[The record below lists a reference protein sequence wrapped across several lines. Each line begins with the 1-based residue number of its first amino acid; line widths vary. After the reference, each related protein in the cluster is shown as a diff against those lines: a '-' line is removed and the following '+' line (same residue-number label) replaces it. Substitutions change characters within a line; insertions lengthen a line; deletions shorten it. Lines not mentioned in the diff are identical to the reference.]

1 VTDIERRTLQYALS
15 TLKFTKPSAE
25 YLRRML
31 ENGSAEGQRGR
42 IKVRWVWRK
51 RKNSAFPAYPIVM
64 PRKDHRFTLVLCHPL
79 GWGGGFYLGCG
90 ALVED
95 FLSKSRLMRDH
106 CKIVCPGGRTYKS
119 WKMWFRYRGK
129 DTCGT
134 SECHAQLVNGKD
146 FEQACEFVVDIVK
159 SESDLLGSTSRI
171 AVSGYSQGG
180 CISQAVGLSLPY
192 PVGLVISQRGML
204 MKHSM
209 DEYTAR
215 GAAQKHRQRM
225 LLTAGGRDDVYL
237 PANQAEAKEWLIE
250 QGMQVT
256 FKLFEELN
264 HGDHN
269 KEEMAF
275 IRSACTRE
283 FLKADSETKRS
294 VQRMCSQEV
303 VLQRAPSQLWAGQK
317 RKPTPTAAA
326 GSAASAAAASPRA
339 SAASG
344 KRRRASRGL
353 VDPAPERV
361 GTP

>member
-1 VTDIERRTLQYALS
+1 MGWRLLLGLRSIGRGLLVKEQVDARSLQDCLS
-15 TLKFTKPSAE
+15 WGEDLQE
-25 YLRRML
+25 L
-31 ENGSAEGQRGR
+31 EDVVPLS
-42 IKVRWVWRK
+42 RK
-51 RKNSAFPAYPIVM
+51 RHVWHERVPRPA
-64 PRKDHRFTLVLCHPL
+64 RQR
-79 GWGGGFYLGCG
+79 
-90 ALVED
+90 E
-95 FLSKSRLMRDH
+95 
-106 CKIVCPGGRTYKS
+106 
-119 WKMWFRYRGK
+119 
-129 DTCGT
+129 
-134 SECHAQLVNGKD
+134 
-146 FEQACEFVVDIVK
+146 
-159 SESDLLGSTSRI
+159 
-171 AVSGYSQGG
+171 
-180 CISQAVGLSLPY
+180 GL
-192 PVGLVISQRGML
+192 RAGML

-209 DEYTAR
+209 DDYAAR
-215 GAAQKHRQRM
+215 DGAQKHRQRM

-237 PANQAEAKEWLIE
+237 PANQAEAKKWLIE

-326 GSAASAAAASPRA
+326 GSAASAATASPRA
-339 SAASG
+339 SPASG
-344 KRRRASRGL
+344 KRRRASRGS

-361 GTP
+361 GAP